1 MDRHSKDNNGKSN
14 RGGYIMSDYNIPV
27 SGGVNGLNVPLHGHI
42 AVYNKEFPVIPNPEG
57 EVTGYVTKLG
67 FTPEILQVK
76 DPEVHDWARAE
87 EKPTYTKA
95 EVGLGNVDNTSDLNK
110 PISTATQTALDG
122 KVDKVPGKA
131 LSTNDYTDTD
141 KAIVDGVTS
150 ALATKVDKIAGKGL
164 SSNDYT
170 DYEKTKLAYIQSGA
184 EVNVQGDWLESNRW
198 SDAFILNKPTKL
210 SDFSNDTGF
219 ITSTVD
225 NLTYYY
231 KKSETYTQAEV
242 NALIGSI
249 VTISFLV
256 VQTLPQTGEAN
267 IIYLVPADEPNPDNI
282 YEEYIYVND
291 NWEMIGTTKVD
302 LSNYYTKTETDT
314 LLNGKV
320 DKDGNKV
327 LSDNNYSDTD
337 KTKLDN
343 IYKPYATSV
352 SALTNSYLKDNAVE
366 TDIAAYSSKILYIRG
381 GSTTSTYYG
390 TKKDT
395 LTPAKYWLVEI
406 VDVKN
411 NSGYELNRHFVRSSD
426 ILSSNGLVLDSNVYT
441 YNSAG
446 EPALQ
451 NIASFTDKI
460 PNNTTITKTYV
471 SYVDLSGYSA
481 AQLTNITWRFGL
493 GSFKVTDNSSAITS
507 GIKGILKEV
516 YLFVD
521 DGLYTLNDIYNYIG
535 KNIMSEDI
543 VVARAKEADSS
554 DYTDNICGAWAGK
567 KIITYGD
574 SITSNGG
581 WQNYIEKHFD
591 CTVINKGIGGTS
603 VTDNGTQSPFC
614 SPTRVATLDADADA
628 VIIMGGSNDWVQN
641 RNIGDLTYNDGWNE
655 NEFMGALASTLY
667 QIQNRCPNAILFV
680 ASPLGGRLQTAGV
693 NQPMP
698 TENNNG
704 LTLCDFTKASKEV
717 ADEFG
722 IAYIPIN
729 EASGI
734 NVWNGATYLA
744 DVVHPN
750 DLGKAKIAAT
760 MISALEHTRPLE

>member
-1 MDRHSKDNNGKSN
+1 
-14 RGGYIMSDYNIPV
+14 MSDYNIPV

-184 EVNVQGDWLESNRW
+184 EVNVQADWFEANRW

-256 VQTLPQTGEAN
+256 VQELPQTGEAN

-282 YEEYIYVND
+282 YEEYIYVNN

-302 LSNYYTKTETDT
+302 LSNYYTKTETNT

-320 DKDGNKV
+320 DKDGDKV

-337 KTKLDN
+337 KTKLDGIEAN
-343 IYKPYATSV
+343 ANHTEVDTEISSTSENPLQNKAIYDLLNNLLPEAEETGNPISISNASGFNAK
-352 SALTNSYLKDNAVE
+352 ALTVDMLPIQAGNGTPSPDNIRPISGRTSLDV
-366 TDIAAYSSKILYIRG
+366 TVNGKNLVSSKIEHCNISNGGLLQSYSSTQYDMHIAKVKANTTYTLKTNDNTFVG
-381 GSTTSTYYG
+381 GFFTSIPEVGSTTYNGQRVVST
-390 TKKDT
+390 TTFTAPID
-395 LTPAKYWLVEI
+395 
-406 VDVKN
+406 
-411 NSGYELNRHFVRSSD
+411 GYVAFRSE
-426 ILSSNGLVLDSNVYT
+426 Y
-441 YNSAG
+441 
-446 EPALQ
+446 
-451 NIASFTDKI
+451 
-460 PNNTTITKTYV
+460 
-471 SYVDLSGYSA
+471 GYST
-481 AQLTNITWRFGL
+481 AQLEVGSSSTTYEPYKLIDTETINFGE
-493 GSFKVTDNSSAITS
+493 T
-507 GIKGILKEV
+507 V
-516 YLFVD
+516 YGGTCD
-521 DGLYTLNDIYNYIG
+521 
-535 KNIMSEDI
+535 
-543 VVARAKEADSS
+543 VV
-554 DYTDNICGAWAGK
+554 N
-567 KIITYGD
+567 
-574 SITSNGG
+574 
-581 WQNYIEKHFD
+581 
-591 CTVINKGIGGTS
+591 GGTS
-603 VTDNGTQSPFC
+603 DEWQIVNVTSAEDIRRNNAKQYYIRSSIAFEVDSTNIVSNKFKTASSGNGVCFLNQNGNIRFNTVDEYESTEALFNAIGNIQFVAKLATPTTLTTPATSISLNKGNNTLSTSGDNMDLKYSTTISNPTPSLSMARPTLSLS
-614 SPTRVATLDADADA
+614 SPTVAEPT
-628 VIIMGGSNDWVQN
+628 V
-641 RNIGDLTYNDGWNE
+641 E
-655 NEFMGALASTLY
+655 E
-667 QIQNRCPNAILFV
+667 
-680 ASPLGGRLQTAGV
+680 
-693 NQPMP
+693 P
-698 TENNNG
+698 TEE
-704 LTLCDFTKASKEV
+704 SE
-717 ADEFG
+717 E
-722 IAYIPIN
+722 
-729 EASGI
+729 
-734 NVWNGATYLA
+734 
-744 DVVHPN
+744 
-750 DLGKAKIAAT
+750 
-760 MISALEHTRPLE
+760 R

>member
-1 MDRHSKDNNGKSN
+1 
-14 RGGYIMSDYNIPV
+14 MSDYNIPV

-57 EVTGYVTKLG
+57 EATGYVTKLG

-141 KAIVDGVTS
+141 KAIVNGVTS

-184 EVNVQGDWLESNRW
+184 EVNVQADWFEANRW

-256 VQTLPQTGEAN
+256 VQELPQTGEAN

-291 NWEMIGTTKVD
+291 DWEMIGTTKVD
-302 LSNYYTKTETDT
+302 LSNYYTKTETNT

-320 DKDGNKV
+320 DKDGDKV

-337 KTKLDN
+337 KTKLDGIEAEAN
-343 IYKPYATSV
+343 KTIVDTVISATSTNPLQNKAIYDLLNDLLPEAEETGNPISITNASGLNAKSLKVELEPIQDLHGYDSPWVGGGGKNKLQNTGSTQTINDVKFTVNSDGTVLVNGTASASTIFMVHGYQKLSDYGLVDGTQYTLSGTPAESISNNAYVMLGVQGSGTEWRDATGSGISFTPTSTDLEKNYRVVIMVASGTTVNNLVYKPMLRKATES
-352 SALTNSYLKDNAVE
+352 SEFAPYSNICPISGRNSL
-366 TDIAAYSSKILYIRG
+366 DI
-381 GSTTSTYYG
+381 T
-390 TKKDT
+390 
-395 LTPAKYWLVEI
+395 V
-406 VDVKN
+406 
-411 NSGYELNRHFVRSSD
+411 NS
-426 ILSSNGLVLDSNVYT
+426 
-441 YNSAG
+441 
-446 EPALQ
+446 
-451 NIASFTDKI
+451 
-460 PNNTTITKTYV
+460 NTETITFPET
-471 SYVDLSGYSA
+471 
-481 AQLTNITWRFGL
+481 
-493 GSFKVTDNSSAITS
+493 
-507 GIKGILKEV
+507 V
-516 YLFVD
+516 YGGTCD
-521 DGLYTLNDIYNYIG
+521 
-535 KNIMSEDI
+535 
-543 VVARAKEADSS
+543 VV
-554 DYTDNICGAWAGK
+554 N
-567 KIITYGD
+567 
-574 SITSNGG
+574 
-581 WQNYIEKHFD
+581 
-591 CTVINKGIGGTS
+591 GGTS
-603 VTDNGTQSPFC
+603 NEWGYIASYNGETLSGEWLSDRDKYVSGTTPTIGAEVVYKKTPTTINTPSTSISLNKGNNTISTSGDNMDLKYTTTISNMTSLTMARPTLSLG
-614 SPTRVATLDADADA
+614 SPTVAEPT
-628 VIIMGGSNDWVQN
+628 V
-641 RNIGDLTYNDGWNE
+641 E
-655 NEFMGALASTLY
+655 E
-667 QIQNRCPNAILFV
+667 
-680 ASPLGGRLQTAGV
+680 
-693 NQPMP
+693 P
-698 TENNNG
+698 TE
-704 LTLCDFTKASKEV
+704 E
-717 ADEFG
+717 
-722 IAYIPIN
+722 
-729 EASGI
+729 
-734 NVWNGATYLA
+734 
-744 DVVHPN
+744 
-750 DLGKAKIAAT
+750 
-760 MISALEHTRPLE
+760 

>member
-1 MDRHSKDNNGKSN
+1 
-14 RGGYIMSDYNIPV
+14 MSDYNIPV

-164 SSNDYT
+164 STNDYT

-184 EVNVQGDWLESNRW
+184 EVNVQVDWFESNRW

-267 IIYLVPADEPNPDNI
+267 IIYLVPAEDPNPDNI
-282 YEEYIYVND
+282 YEEYIYVNN

-320 DKDGNKV
+320 DKDGDKV

-337 KTKLDN
+337 KTKLDGIEAEAN
-343 IYKPYATSV
+343 KTIVDTEISATSTNPLQNKAIYDLLNDLLPEAEETGNPI
-352 SALTNSYLKDNAVE
+352 SISNASGFNAKALTVDMLPIQAGSGTPSPDNVRPISGRNSLDITVNGNTE
-366 TDIAAYSSKILYIRG
+366 TINFGETVYGGTCDVVNGGTSDKWTFETFDGSSNEEWSLQSINTHNIANFRIFLNTNVKRYQYTSISNRLTVQTSLIADTTTEGYTISNENILYIRIESSKA
-381 GSTTSTYYG
+381 STVEQFRTWLSSNNVEICGEKVTP
-390 TKKDT
+390 TT
-395 LTPAKYWLVEI
+395 LTTPAKTI
-406 VDVKN
+406 
-411 NSGYELNRHFVRSSD
+411 SLNK
-426 ILSSNGLVLDSNVYT
+426 G
-441 YNSAG
+441 
-446 EPALQ
+446 
-451 NIASFTDKI
+451 
-460 PNNTTITKTYV
+460 NNT
-471 SYVDLSGYSA
+471 LS
-481 AQLTNITWRFGL
+481 
-493 GSFKVTDNSSAITS
+493 TS
-507 GIKGILKEV
+507 GDNMDLK
-516 YLFVD
+516 YS
-521 DGLYTLNDIYNYIG
+521 T
-535 KNIMSEDI
+535 
-543 VVARAKEADSS
+543 
-554 DYTDNICGAWAGK
+554 
-567 KIITYGD
+567 II
-574 SITSNGG
+574 SN
-581 WQNYIEKHFD
+581 
-591 CTVINKGIGGTS
+591 
-603 VTDNGTQSPFC
+603 
-614 SPTRVATLDADADA
+614 ATPSLS
-628 VIIMGGSNDWVQN
+628 MGNP
-641 RNIGDLTYNDGWNE
+641 
-655 NEFMGALASTLY
+655 LAIS
-667 QIQNRCPNAILFV
+667 R
-680 ASPLGGRLQTAGV
+680 
-693 NQPMP
+693 P
-698 TENNNG
+698 TEVVEEP
-704 LTLCDFTKASKEV
+704 TEET
-717 ADEFG
+717 DE
-722 IAYIPIN
+722 
-729 EASGI
+729 
-734 NVWNGATYLA
+734 
-744 DVVHPN
+744 
-750 DLGKAKIAAT
+750 
-760 MISALEHTRPLE
+760 R